1 MTSLADAK
9 PRADRRW
16 YEDHGL
22 VALLLLLATLLLYT
36 PGIVGAKFH
45 FDDFHSL
52 RDNPSVRSLANI
64 PRFFVDPSL
73 WSAEPGNQMYR
84 PTLLTTFAVDFAIW
98 DYRPSGWAIT
108 NVLLHAAVAI
118 LTWRLALRIG
128 LSPLAAV
135 FAGAVTALHPIH
147 SEVAN
152 YISSRSESVAAVLM
166 LGALHL
172 HLSARTRSGAA
183 ALPWMGGAAALFA
196 LSLTAKET
204 TALFFLAV
212 VCLELLVPVR
222 QADGRIA
229 PRWSRAGTAFL
240 VYVAVFAL
248 MMWLRKDRVGHATAP
263 VDLFASRTGADPR
276 TGGQASIFDN
286 VLKTQSRV
294 VAEYY
299 DLLLRPVRLTL
310 DHAVERTFEWR
321 TSAFVALGIHTA
333 LAALAL
339 VAWRRGSRLI
349 PLCFLWFWL
358 FLAPSVAYPLNVVMN
373 EHRLYLPG
381 IAVALLVGAGLA
393 RVATLLPR
401 GRAWI
406 AAAPL
411 VLFVPLTISRSLEW
425 RDDEILWRT
434 ATERAPESARA
445 WQHRG
450 AAVHQKHALS
460 RPGTGGE
467 LLDQAISYYEK
478 AHAIFPRSYDNLLNL
493 GAAYLERGQISG
505 DRADVER
512 SLHYYREA
520 ENSIAIKA
528 PRTQLAQALVLTE
541 LGRFDEALAIIREQD
556 ASDDSKTRL
565 YPDMEA
571 RTLRRKGDKAGA
583 AAAMRRAIEIDRETG
598 NVEGLLTLGW
608 WYVED
613 GDLDSAEPLLGAAM
627 DGAKKSGNFRPYLYA
642 ARMLNLLNAQPQ
654 QVAQFLSTA
663 QRLGWSAPPD
673 EIRWV
678 EGGPTPGAMRTGTR
692 GLPAYGPPR

>member
-9 PRADRRW
+9 PRAERRW

-36 PGIVGAKFH
+36 PGIVGAKYH

-52 RDNPSVRSLANI
+52 RENPSVRSLSNI

-73 WSAEPGNQMYR
+73 WSAEPENQMYR

-108 NVLLHAAVAI
+108 NVLFHAAVVI

-128 LSPLAAV
+128 LSSLAAAI
-135 FAGAVTALHPIH
+135 AGAVTALHPIH

-152 YISSRSESVAAVLM
+152 YISSRSESVAALLM

-172 HLSARTRSGAA
+172 HLTARTRSAPGMI
-183 ALPWMGGAAALFA
+183 PWMFGASVLFA

-212 VCLELLVPVR
+212 PLMELLVPAR
-222 QADGRIA
+222 DGEGPRT
-229 PRWSRAGTAFL
+229 PRWQRALLALLLYG
-240 VYVAVFAL
+240 AVFAVV
-248 MMWLRKDRVGHATAP
+248 MQIRKDRLGHATAD
-263 VDLFASRTGADPR
+263 VNLFASRTGADPR

-294 VAEYY
+294 VVEYY

-321 TSAFVALGIHTA
+321 ISAVVALAIHSA
-333 LAALAL
+333 LAVLAF

-349 PLCFLWFWL
+349 PLCFVWFWL

-381 IAVALLVGAGLA
+381 IAVALLGGAALA
-393 RVATLLPR
+393 RVAALLPR
-401 GRAWI
+401 GRAWL
-406 AAAPL
+406 AAVPL
-411 VLFVPLTISRSLEW
+411 VLFIALTISRSLEW

-434 ATERAPESARA
+434 ATDRAPESARA

-450 AAVHQKHALS
+450 AAVHQKHSLR
-460 RPGTGGE
+460 RPGSGHE
-467 LLDQAISYYEK
+467 LLDEAISYYEK
-478 AHAIFPRSYDNLLNL
+478 AHAIFPKSYDNLLNL
-493 GAAYLERGQISG
+493 GSAYLERGQITG
-505 DRADVER
+505 DRDDVMR
-512 SLHYYREA
+512 SLQSYREA

-541 LGRFDEALAIIREQD
+541 LGEYDAALAIIREQD
-556 ASDDSKTRL
+556 AADAAKTRL

-583 AAAMRRAIEIDRETG
+583 AAAMRRVIEIDRETG
-598 NVEGLLTLGW
+598 SADGLLTLGW

-613 GDLDSAEPLLGAAM
+613 RDLDAAEPLLSAAI
-627 DGAKKSGNFRPYLYA
+627 DAGKKTGNFRPYLYA
-642 ARMLNLLNAQPQ
+642 ARMLNLLNAQPE
-654 QVAQFLSTA
+654 QVAQFLGNA
-663 QRLGWSAPPD
+663 QRLGWIAPED